1 MARVDR
7 VPLKKGYAPVAFDE
21 LAWQEDLRRA
31 SKSTRRIGSETR
43 SRLEREGQAVDS
55 LFACDDEARDGTSL
69 PGCVKVYI
77 PPPGGPLGLVYRL
90 ARNKEGRFYLDHL
103 AFGVRHHPPGTH
115 ARTVYQL
122 AHLRLGG

>member
-77 PPPGGPLGLVYRL
+77 PPPGGPLGHLDGGAQDALGLGIGDPKL
-90 ARNKEGRFYLDHL
+90 AAKPVLEPVARCR
-103 AFGVRHHPPGTH
+103 RHG
-115 ARTVYQL
+115 QS
-122 AHLRLGG
+122 